1 MNKKVFNLFV
11 LFILLSS
18 NLGFCAEPTI
28 ASTAA
33 ILIEASTGKILYE
46 KNAYEKMYPA
56 STTKVMTAILTLENC
71 DLDEMAKVS
80 KNAIFSIPSGY
91 VNANLRENEEMS
103 IQDFMYALMVKSAN
117 DVAIV
122 LAEHISGSV
131 EAFADKMNEK
141 AMELG
146 CKNTHFVNPNGIH
159 DENHYST
166 AYDLSLIAAYAMKNE
181 TFRKF
186 VSTSSYTLPATNL
199 YPTSDRLCVTTNDML
214 RPKSRY
220 YNETVNGIKTG
231 YTTEAKN
238 CLIAGAQKNGTQLI
252 SVVLHAGT
260 NEEGLSERYLDTNA
274 LFDYGFEE
282 FEFSNLVEKNS
293 VVQKVEIENGSKDT
307 KNLDLIAKDSLR
319 SYFKKETAL
328 ENVTPE
334 ITLKQD
340 ALQAPIVAGSTL
352 GNATYTIDGISYT
365 TELLAS
371 HDVEKNDTL
380 KIILLIGGILLLI
393 LGFSLLR
400 KQNRKTKKKKIR
412 MGI

>member
-1 MNKKVFNLFV
+1 
-11 LFILLSS
+11 
-18 NLGFCAEPTI
+18 
-28 ASTAA
+28 
-33 ILIEASTGKILYE
+33 
-46 KNAYEKMYPA
+46 
-56 STTKVMTAILTLENC
+56 
-71 DLDEMAKVS
+71 
-80 KNAIFSIPSGY
+80 
-91 VNANLRENEEMS
+91 
-103 IQDFMYALMVKSAN
+103 
-117 DVAIV
+117 
-122 LAEHISGSV
+122 
-131 EAFADKMNEK
+131 
-141 AMELG
+141 
-146 CKNTHFVNPNGIH
+146 
-159 DENHYST
+159 
-166 AYDLSLIAAYAMKNE
+166 MKNE